1 MLAAGRRSPGL
12 LLTLDGLHEAAA
24 EIAHHRRA
32 LRHLRSTRSHALEAN
47 KRHIEAANRII
58 SQKCGSSRD
67 TADDVDP
74 GAAPDMSGV
83 AAVSEVPQSAVEIE
97 GMQNGTLIGLRFSP
111 APKFGLSSIQSEE
124 AARVEVLQK
133 AQQQRGKAL
142 PHGSGATRFKQL
154 ERRRSS
160 SASQV

>member
-1 MLAAGRRSPGL
+1 MLKASIAGRRSQEFESRAKNLSRVVVSRIPRAQL
-12 LLTLDGLHEAAA
+12 PSPCRMRHEAAA

-74 GAAPDMSGV
+74 GAAPGSRYIHIHKV
-83 AAVSEVPQSAVEIE
+83 
-97 GMQNGTLIGLRFSP
+97 NR
-111 APKFGLSSIQSEE
+111 
-124 AARVEVLQK
+124 ARV
-133 AQQQRGKAL
+133 
-142 PHGSGATRFKQL
+142 
-154 ERRRSS
+154 
-160 SASQV
+160 QVCVPVDDGNRE